1 MKLKLCPFCGSSASL
16 QKDQFYRD
24 LYYILCNGCLAKTE
38 QVASAA
44 LAAADW
50 NSRFTLELDKPCGLY
65 ELVSLK
71 SRWHHSDN
79 IHQLRSALWVKLK
92 STV

>member
-1 MKLKLCPFCGSSASL
+1 MRFSVIKLKLCPFCGSSASL

-24 LYYILCNGCLAKTE
+24 PYYILCNGCLAKTE

-50 NSRFTLELDKPCGLY
+50 NSRFTLELDILQEAIQEEIKNSGGNLVLEKALDKVGLN
-65 ELVSLK
+65 
-71 SRWHHSDN
+71 D
-79 IHQLRSALWVKLK
+79 
-92 STV
+92 